1 MLALRTAPTV
11 VRLSLAAVGVLLIA
25 YAGELAFHFLP
36 AGASEPFQKF
46 ATNIVFLGSAALCA
60 ARAFQ
65 RQGERAAW
73 LMMAL
78 GLLMWGLG
86 NLYFTLFQWDL
97 TDIPTPSPADAG
109 WLLFY
114 PFIYVALVLLYRS
127 RIRPRSA
134 ALWIDGA
141 VGALAVGGLGAAIV
155 FQAVLK
161 STGGSTAAIA
171 TDLSY
176 PLADLMLL
184 GLVVGVLA
192 MTGLRR
198 GGAWAWIAGGLAV
211 FVVCDSLYLYGT
223 AVGSY
228 EAGVIYDAGWPAAAL
243 LVALGAWTP
252 ATSFRAEASSERRG
266 ILLPISFAGISLG
279 LLIYDHFDR
288 TNVVALVLASSCL
301 VAVLARLA
309 ITFGDNR
316 RMLASSRREAST
328 DALTGLGNRRSL
340 TLDLERVSAA
350 ASAQHPA
357 CLALFD
363 LDGFKTYNDSFGHP
377 AGDSMLTRL
386 GGALST
392 AVASHGTAY
401 RMGGDEFCVL
411 THAEREDEDAVLAA
425 AKAALAEHGD
435 GFAITC
441 SYGSVRLP
449 AEADGRRARPQP
461 CGRAHVRAEEPRPR
475 FGRAPVERRAAARA
489 GRTSSVPRR
498 SCLHRRRAGRGHRRP
513 ARPGADGSR
522 GAAPRRGAARHG
534 QGGHPGRDPRQAGAA
549 GRRRV
554 GVHAP
559 PHDRRRAHPPR
570 RAGPRGCGHDR
581 ALDA

>member
-1 MLALRTAPTV
+1 MLLV
-11 VRLSLAAVGVLLIA
+11 A

-46 ATNIVFLGSAALCA
+46 ATNIVFLSSAALCA
-60 ARAFQ
+60 VRAFQ

-86 NLYFTLFQWDL
+86 IFYFTLFQWDL

-114 PFIYVALVLLYRS
+114 PFIYAALVLLYRS

-141 VGALAVGGLGAAIV
+141 VDALAVGGLGAAIV

-161 STGGSTAAIA
+161 STGGSAAAIA

-192 MTGLRR
+192 MMGWRR
-198 GGAWAWIAGGLAV
+198 AGAWAWIAAGLAV

-252 ATSFRAEASSERRG
+252 AT
-266 ILLPISFAGISLG
+266 
-279 LLIYDHFDR
+279 
-288 TNVVALVLASSCL
+288 
-301 VAVLARLA
+301 
-309 ITFGDNR
+309 TFGENR

-357 CLALFD
+357 CLVLLD

-377 AGDSMLTRL
+377 AGDELLPTRL
-386 GGALST
+386 G
-392 AVASHGTAY
+392 
-401 RMGGDEFCVL
+401 R
-411 THAEREDEDAVLAA
+411 R
-425 AKAALAEHGD
+425 LAEANGPRR
-435 GFAITC
+435 A
-441 SYGSVRLP
+441 RLP
-449 AEADGRRARPQP
+449 ARRRRVLRRRLDPRSRSAPRRSAAAAEAALSQRGAAFAVGASGWFGRAGIPGEAASAEDALRLADRRMYATKGPARRFGSQPDARRAAQRPA
-461 CGRAHVRAEEPRPR
+461 RARAGARPAQLDGVARVASALGAEPQTGPRRRGARRPRPR
-475 FGRAPVERRAAARA
+475 RRAARHRQ
-489 GRTSSVPRR
+489 GGDPRR
-498 SCLHRRRAGRGHRRP
+498 GPAQGRSAERRGVGADAQAHADRRAGAERRP
-513 ARPGADGSR
+513 RP
-522 GAAPRRGAARHG
+522 
-534 QGGHPGRDPRQAGAA
+534 
-549 GRRRV
+549 
-554 GVHAP
+554 
-559 PHDRRRAHPPR
+559 
-570 RAGPRGCGHDR
+570 
-581 ALDA
+581 